1 VIVRGRHVIAM
12 LLLALGVSA
21 CARTPEPQTYHLD
34 GSTVRLVPPK
44 DWEHVD
50 YGREHQFRKGRA
62 RLTLEIMKN
71 YPYGANVDTALEKLG
86 HDARRSVA
94 SMQTVRV
101 NDLEITVVETWDH
114 LSHSMPM
121 RVALA
126 PCDGR
131 QLVLHTSHAAYE
143 ESVEAFDAVLSSI
156 EIIESSPPPSSVSSR
171 EDR

>member
-1 VIVRGRHVIAM
+1 MTAS
-12 LLLALGVSA
+12 LLLALGLAA
-21 CARTPEPQTYHLD
+21 CTSRPEPQTYHLG

-62 RLTLEIMKN
+62 RLTLELMDH
-71 YPYGANVDTALEKLG
+71 YPYGANVDVALKKLG
-86 HDARRSVA
+86 HDAQRSVA

-101 NDLEITVVETWDH
+101 NEIEFVVVETWDH
-114 LSHSMPM
+114 LSHAMPM

-131 QLVLHTSHAAYE
+131 QLVLRTSPIAFE
-143 ESVEAFDAVLSSI
+143 ESVEAFDAVLASI
-156 EIIESSPPPSSVSSR
+156 EVIEPGSPPSPHSPP